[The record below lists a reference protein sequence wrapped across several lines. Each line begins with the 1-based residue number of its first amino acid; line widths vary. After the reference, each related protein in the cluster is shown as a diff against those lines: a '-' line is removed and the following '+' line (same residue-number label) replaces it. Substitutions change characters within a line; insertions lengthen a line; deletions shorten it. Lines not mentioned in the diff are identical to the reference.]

1 MKPHILHINEEDHEN
16 VHPEI
21 VGEINDE
28 VGIDMMIAD
37 ETPDHPVVETET
49 LMIEHLPVIVEADVL
64 IQDHHQEI
72 DQGVDRRHTM
82 DEVVIV
88 V

>member
-28 VGIDMMIAD
+28 VGIDMTIA
-37 ETPDHPVVETET
+37 EELAPDHLVVGTE
-49 LMIEHLPVIVEADVL
+49 VSIVKSF
-64 IQDHHQEI
+64 
-72 DQGVDRRHTM
+72 
-82 DEVVIV
+82 DEKKSFD
-88 V
+88 